1 MVNSQGA
8 NLERELN
15 LLEQIEKNP
24 DVTQA
29 NLANQL
35 GVAVGTVNWHIK
47 RMIQKGYIKVFRAER
62 KKLKYILTPEGL
74 ALRARL
80 TVDYVEQSF
89 ALYRRVRLKVIKLL
103 GEVSAQGF
111 DSVRIVGDIE
121 DMIDVCHIT
130 CIEQGFEVG
139 NHASL
144 PMLKTS
150 GLSVDLFFTE
160 KETND

>member
-1 MVNSQGA
+1 MVNTQDA
-8 NLERELN
+8 NLERELH
-15 LLEQIEKNP
+15 LLDEIEKDP

-29 NLANQL
+29 NLAYQL

-47 RMIQKGYIKVFRAER
+47 RMIQKGYIKVSRAER
-62 KKLKYILTPEGL
+62 KKLKYILTAEGL

-103 GEVSAQGF
+103 EEVSAEGF

-121 DMIDVCHIT
+121 DMIDVCHLT
-130 CIEQGFEVG
+130 CVEQGFEVG
-139 NHASL
+139 NDPAL
-144 PMLKTS
+144 PMLKTK
-150 GLSVDLFFTE
+150 GLSVDLIFAGE
-160 KETND
+160 KDNE